1 MLMKQNQKYYIKL
14 KNWRRELA
22 SNIARVMGL
31 SDAIRIISL
40 SPSLSSAFSPLVSLG
55 QVLSTEWQRWPR
67 SHRFAWG
74 SQSEIP
80 EEKWKQ
86 KQKRDALLSQH
97 RYLPPTPPPKALS
110 KLSFCQ
116 DLFLD
121 QFDKQTFPCA
131 QPHGGEVEILVLQLR
146 QNHKKQWKS
155 SIENKGWWN
164 QLKINR
170 ISLNM
175 AVIIVIF

>member
-1 MLMKQNQKYYIKL
+1 MPSGLYLCLHLSALLFHHWFPWDRFCPQSDKDGQGVTGLPEALSQKSQR
-14 KNWRRELA
+14 KNENR
-22 SNIARVMGL
+22 NKKG
-31 SDAIRIISL
+31 
-40 SPSLSSAFSPLVSLG
+40 
-55 QVLSTEWQRWPR
+55 
-67 SHRFAWG
+67 
-74 SQSEIP
+74 
-80 EEKWKQ
+80 
-86 KQKRDALLSQH
+86 DALLSQH
-97 RYLPPTPPPKALS
+97 RYLLPTPPPKALS

-131 QPHGGEVEILVLQLR
+131 QPHGGEVEILVLQLH

-170 ISLNM
+170 ISLNV